1 MKLENTTKLLYQLCA
16 DRVKKKIR
24 ESGLTLEKI
33 YPNDPKLISRIQ
45 NNKRYNGNR
54 FLLTDTVIMPSE
66 PDENTPSNI
75 GLVPLLFK
83 NKEEL
88 LWGTDEEFTQNLYP
102 IFESIVLDLLD
113 ASSEIEIDINYIL
126 CDYVPYAENYAY
138 WHLLYE
144 CDNKYPAFLYGI
156 NEDKITNNRDKHLF
170 NAIKFLYKKCS
181 GNFFLVF
188 IDFTVSVCSY
198 KKLDSVLYKK
208 FIIPLFIPMIK
219 KYIPTS
225 SSLGIRA
232 RELILSDLSSVPKL
246 VLEQEILP
254 KSYQEYYR
262 ILNNASS
269 TYILKLAKAQKLL
282 IDTMK

>member
-1 MKLENTTKLLYQLCA
+1 MKLEKTTELLYQLCA
-16 DRVKKKIR
+16 DRVKNKIKD
-24 ESGLTLEKI
+24 SDLTLEQI

-66 PDENTPSNI
+66 PDENAHSNI

-83 NKEEL
+83 SKDEL
-88 LWGTDEEFTQNLYP
+88 LWGTVEEFTQNLYP
-102 IFESIVLDLLD
+102 IFESIILDLLD

-126 CDYVPYAENYAY
+126 SDYVPYAENYAY

-144 CDNKYPAFLYGI
+144 CDNKYPAILYGI
-156 NEDKITNNRDKHLF
+156 SEDKITNNREKLLSK
-170 NAIKFLYKKCS
+170 AIKFLYKKCNDS
-181 GNFFLVF
+181 FFTIF
-188 IDFTVSVCSY
+188 INFTVSVRSY
-198 KKLDSVLYKK
+198 KKLDSVLYKE
-208 FIIPLFIPMIK
+208 FIIPLFIPMLK

-232 RELILSDLSSVPKL
+232 RELILSDLSSAPKL
-246 VLEQEILP
+246 ILEQEVLP
-254 KSYQEYYR
+254 KSYQAYYR

-269 TYILKLAKAQKLL
+269 AYILKLAKAQKLL
-282 IDTMK
+282 IDTM